1 MKKITIDPLT
11 RLEGHGKIEIFLDD
25 EGNVKESYLQIPEL
39 RGFEKFCEGRLAED
53 MPQITSRI
61 CGVCPEAHHLA
72 STKALDTAFGT
83 VPPEPARKL
92 RELMYCSYFIYD
104 HILHFFYLGAPD
116 LIVGPTADPK
126 DRNILG
132 VINKVGVEIGRE
144 VIKHRSYGQKILAII
159 GGKATHPVCGLPGG
173 MSKSITDEDTAQ
185 IKPMLESCLGFV
197 QSTIKIFN
205 KLILD
210 NPDYRKLIAGETY
223 YLKTYYMGIV
233 DEKNQLNIYDG
244 KIRVVDPQGKEH
256 AKFSAGEYTDFIS
269 EGVNTWTYV
278 KKTYLK
284 KIGGK
289 EGMYRVGPLA
299 RLNVSEKMSTP
310 IAQEE
315 YERLYGF
322 FNTKPVHNTLAYHWA
337 RLVELLYVCERAL
350 QLIDDPQ
357 ITSDKIRT
365 KSAIASAESRG
376 VGVIE
381 AARGTL
387 IHDYT
392 LTPERLIKKVN
403 LIVPTTSNSA
413 AINRSIGETAKKV
426 IKNGNVSEGL
436 LNMIEMAY
444 RAYDPCF
451 ACSTHS
457 FPGHLP
463 LVANIYNS
471 NKKLVKKIVP

>member
-1 MKKITIDPLT
+1 MRKITIDPLT
-11 RLEGHGKIEIFLDD
+11 RLEGHGKIEIFLD
-25 EGNVKESYLQIPEL
+25 EQGNVRNSYLQIPEL

-72 STKALDTAFGT
+72 STKALDIAFGAQPT
-83 VPPEPARKL
+83 EPARKL

-116 LIVGPTADPK
+116 LIVGPTAAPK
-126 DRNILG
+126 DRNIFG
-132 VINKVGVEIGRE
+132 VINKLGIETGRE

-173 MSKSITDEDTAQ
+173 MSKSITDQDTAK
-185 IKPMLESCLGFV
+185 IKPMLESTLGFV
-197 QSTIKIFN
+197 QSAIEIFN
-205 KLILD
+205 KLILE
-210 NPDYRKLIAGETY
+210 NREYRELISGKTY
-223 YLKTYYMGIV
+223 YLNTFYMGIV
-233 DEKNQLNIYDG
+233 DEKNQMNIYDG
-244 KIRVVDPQGKEH
+244 KIRVVDPQGKEC
-256 AKFSAGEYTDFIS
+256 AKFDATNYNEFIS
-269 EGVNTWTYV
+269 ERVETWTYV
-278 KKTYLK
+278 KTTYLK
-284 KIGGK
+284 KIGRK
-289 EGMYRVGPLA
+289 DGMYRVGPLA
-299 RLNVSEKMSTP
+299 RLNVSEKMATP
-310 IAQEE
+310 LAQEE

-337 RLVELLYVCERAL
+337 RLVELLFVCERAL
-350 QLIDDPQ
+350 QLVNDPD

-365 KSAIASAESRG
+365 KSGLSPSESRG
-376 VGVIE
+376 IGIIE
-381 AARGTL
+381 ASRGTL

-392 LTPERLIKKVN
+392 MSPQRTITKVN

-413 AINRSIGETAKKV
+413 AINKSINETANHL
-426 IKNGNVSEGL
+426 IKNGSVSEGI

-457 FPGHLP
+457 FPGGLP
-463 LVANIYNS
+463 LVLNIYDS
-471 NKKLVKKIVP
+471 NRRLVKKIV